1 MREQVIKSMP
11 WVSALMVTLAAATAA
26 VGELA
31 DAAHFF
37 LILTLCVC
45 AHWFASDSDR
55 WNRYMGW
62 LPDELKGKK

>member
-1 MREQVIKSMP
+1 MRKSKYLPFDMREQVIKSMP

-37 LILTLCVC
+37 
-45 AHWFASDSDR
+45 
-55 WNRYMGW
+55 
-62 LPDELKGKK
+62 